1 MQSRQARGMTFI
13 ELLMVVVIVGVLAA
27 VAVPGYRG
35 YLLRAGRTE
44 ARSALLALATAEEKL
59 YLRCYTYTTR
69 LNPSSST
76 GCSPATLRFPLT
88 SERGYYSIT
97 VIAADAAGWAATA
110 TRVPGT
116 VQAADTKCRVF
127 GLTSAGLRSA
137 LDDGDAAAVRE
148 CWDR

>member
-1 MQSRQARGMTFI
+1 MTFI
-13 ELLMVVVIVGVLAA
+13 ELLMVVAIVGVLAA

-59 YLRCYTYTTR
+59 YLRCHTYTTR
-69 LNPSSST
+69 LDPSSPT
-76 GCSPATLRFPLT
+76 GCSPVTLRSPLT

-97 VIAADAAGWAATA
+97 VIAADAMGWTATA
-110 TRVPGT
+110 TRVPGAA
-116 VQAADTKCRVF
+116 QAADTKCRIF

-137 LDDGDAAAVRE
+137 LDDDGAAAVRE